1 MAEAEDVITDAARY
15 ATIFTRNLWRR
26 YRPPPPGPV
35 LVTLNDV
42 ASRLD
47 VLCTGVFAA
56 RYPIRAAQE
65 GPRPTLLTLLFRRDP
80 APRTRAALPAT
91 DGFSIW
97 LPRDAGTPDV
107 DLGATWYR
115 VLALQQAMRIQRASA
130 RFLTPDMRPLVRD
143 LYLLLEAF
151 NADEDL
157 CRLLP
162 GMRAALSAARH
173 HALSERPELERFT
186 PPRRKLELF
195 LRRLLEQSCGAP
207 PEELVCTDAERSM
220 TVATNLAA
228 QFAPD
233 DESERLLGIHPVYPD
248 YWTGALKIPAVSD
261 RAAAAPAANAPE
273 ETEDDPAT
281 PRSARLDRRPT
292 IREAKEDEDDDSGPG
307 PWMVHPEGG
316 HEHAEDP
323 MGLKRPVDLDDATSA
338 AEYGELVSELPE
350 ARLVSTPGRPKEV
363 LLTDDPPEER
373 ARRIAGRSDPR
384 SNRIRYPEWDYRSSS
399 YRDPGATVRLL
410 EAVAGPQEWVDD
422 TLKKHR
428 PMLDSIRRHFEMLRA
443 EPVLLRRRQEGDDI
457 DLDAYLENHADF
469 RAGLPR
475 SDALYQTRRAI
486 RRNVAITLL
495 IDVSGSTDGW
505 VSGNRRIIDV
515 EREAVLLVCMAL
527 ESLGEPY
534 ALQAFS
540 GEGPGG
546 VTVRDLKRFDEHYSN
561 SIALRIAALEPEH
574 YTRAG
579 AALRHATSGLM
590 QQAAEHRLLILLSDG
605 KPNDIDDYEG
615 QYGVEDMRQAVN
627 EASLQGIFPFCLTI
641 DRQAAA
647 YLPKVFGA
655 TRYALLPSPQRLP
668 SVLLEWIRRLLV

>member
-35 LVTLNDV
+35 LVALDDV

-47 VLCTGVFAA
+47 LLCTGVFGN
-56 RYPIRAAQE
+56 RYPIRAAQT
-65 GPRPTLLTLLFRRDP
+65 GARPTLLTLLFRRDP
-80 APRTRAALPAT
+80 APRTRAAVPAT
-91 DGFSIW
+91 DGCSIW

-107 DLGATWYR
+107 AQGSSWYR

-130 RFLTPDMRPLVRD
+130 TLVSPEMKPLVRD
-143 LYLLLEAF
+143 LYLLLEAM

-157 CRLLP
+157 NRLLP
-162 GMRAALSAARH
+162 GMRGALDAARQQ
-173 HALSERPELERFT
+173 ALQNRPELEGFSA
-186 PPRRKLELF
+186 PRQKLEVF
-195 LRRLLEQSCGAP
+195 LRRLLERRCGDPPADLLCATAEQSLQLAFRLAP
-207 PEELVCTDAERSM
+207 E
-220 TVATNLAA
+220 
-228 QFAPD
+228 FAPD
-233 DESERLLGIHPVYPD
+233 EQSVRLLGLRPLYPD
-248 YWTGALKIPAVSD
+248 CWTGALKPAQAETDNKAGPAVGATD
-261 RAAAAPAANAPE
+261 EAD
-273 ETEDDPAT
+273 DDPAA
-281 PRSARLDRRPT
+281 PRSARLERRPT

-323 MGLKRPVDLDDATSA
+323 MGLKRPVDLDDAASA

-350 ARLVSTPGRPKEV
+350 ARLISTPGRPKEV

-373 ARRIAGRSDPR
+373 ARRVAGRSDPR
-384 SNRIRYPEWDYRSSS
+384 GNRIRYPEWDYRSST

-410 EAVAGPQEWVDD
+410 DAVAGPQEWVDE
-422 TLKKHR
+422 TLRKHR

-443 EPVLLRRRQEGDDI
+443 EPVLLRRRQDGDDI

-534 ALQAFS
+534 SVQAFS

-546 VTVRDLKRFDEHYSN
+546 VTVRELKGFDERYSN
-561 SIALRIAALEPEH
+561 AVALRISALEPEH

-590 QQAAEHRLLILLSDG
+590 RQAAEHRLLILLSDG

-655 TRYALLPSPQRLP
+655 NRYALLPSPQRLP
-668 SVLLEWIRRLLV
+668 AVLLEWIRRLLI

>member
-1 MAEAEDVITDAARY
+1 MAEAEDVITDAARH

-35 LVTLNDV
+35 LLTLNDV

-47 VLCTGVFAA
+47 LLCTGVFAN
-56 RYPIRAAQE
+56 RFPIRVAQM
-65 GPRPTLLTLLFRRDP
+65 GARSTLLTLVFRRDP
-80 APRTRAALPAT
+80 APRTRAAIPAT
-91 DGFSIW
+91 DGVSIW

-107 DLGATWYR
+107 TFGSAWYR
-115 VLALQQAMRIQRASA
+115 VLALQQAMRVERGSA
-130 RFLTPDMRPLVRD
+130 ALIAPDMNPLLRD

-151 NADEDL
+151 NADQAL
-157 CRLLP
+157 SQLLP
-162 GMRAALSAARH
+162 GMRGALDVARQQALAA
-173 HALSERPELERFT
+173 RPELERFSA
-186 PPRRKLELF
+186 PRQQLELF
-195 LRRLLEQSCGAP
+195 LRQLLQSPCAEP
-207 PEELVCTDAERSM
+207 PKALLCPTPDQSLQLAADM
-220 TVATNLAA
+220 TA

-233 DESERLLGIHPVYPD
+233 DSSRRLMGLHPLYPD
-248 YWTGALKIPAVSD
+248 CWTGALLPTPVSQQHGLGPAAD
-261 RAAAAPAANAPE
+261 ATDETEHDAPA
-273 ETEDDPAT
+273 

-292 IREAKEDEDDDSGPG
+292 IREAKDDEDDDSGPG

-338 AEYGELVSELPE
+338 TEYGELVSELPE
-350 ARLVSTPGRPKEV
+350 ARLISTPGRPKEV

-373 ARRIAGRSDPR
+373 ARRAAGRSDPR
-384 SNRIRYPEWDYRSSS
+384 GKRIRYPEWDYQSSS

-410 EAVAGPQEWVDD
+410 DAGAGPQEWVDE
-422 TLKKHR
+422 TLRKHR
-428 PMLDSIRRHFEMLRA
+428 PMLNSIRRHFEMLRA
-443 EPVLLRRRQEGDDI
+443 EPVLLRRRQDGDDI

-534 ALQAFS
+534 AVQAFS

-546 VTVRDLKRFDEHYSN
+546 VTVREIKGFDERYSN
-561 SIALRIAALEPEH
+561 AIALRISALEPEH

-590 QQAAEHRLLILLSDG
+590 QQGAEHRLLILLSDG

-655 TRYALLPSPQRLP
+655 NRYALLPSPQRLP
-668 SVLLEWIRRLLV
+668 AVLLEWIRRLLV